1 MSSRAL
7 RVGTLALVMGS
18 SANLCAQETVQSGP
32 VRSRIETSDTAVSRL
47 SPVEQVRA
55 RQWDLSAVEWE
66 RYRSLMDGIRG
77 SISPTSISPIEVLGI
92 HARDDAERRRY
103 AEAWARAMR
112 KDVDRVL
119 AFQRA
124 YDAAGRRLFPKER
137 LIDPARL
144 PRSRE
149 QADALGPEDRVLL
162 FTRPDCAACDEL
174 LGRLLARRNDI
185 EGIDIYIAG
194 IAPGDDAAVR
204 DWAAAHGISPE
215 WVRRRQVTLNHDAGA
230 LERVTDQA
238 VARPYLMRRRGDGL
252 AALEASA
259 LAR

>member
-7 RVGTLALVMGS
+7 RAGALAFAVGASAS
-18 SANLCAQETVQSGP
+18 SGAQQSLQSDP
-32 VRSRIETSDTAVSRL
+32 IHSRTDASQPASSRL
-47 SPVEQVRA
+47 APVEKARA
-55 RQWDLSAVEWE
+55 RQWSLSEEEWD
-66 RYRSLMDGIRG
+66 RYQTLMRGIRG
-77 SISPTSISPIEVLGI
+77 SISPASISPVEVLGI

-112 KDVDRVL
+112 EDVDRVL

-124 YDAAGRRLFPKER
+124 YDAAGRRLFPGER

-144 PRSRE
+144 PRSRPR
-149 QADALGPEDRVLL
+149 ADALGPRDRVLL
-162 FTRPDCAACDEL
+162 FTRPDCVACDEV

-194 IAPGDDAAVR
+194 IAPDDDAGVR
-204 DWAAAHGISPE
+204 DWAVARGISPE

-238 VARPYLMRRRGDGL
+238 VARPYLMRRRGDEL
-252 AALEASA
+252 AALQASD
-259 LAR
+259 LVR